1 MKGTNK
7 LIIVDLDE
15 TLVTCNS
22 LHLFFKCAMS
32 LMLKKGQLWRLA
44 KSLTTLTA
52 RRLHLVSH
60 IDMKYRML
68 SYIKTT
74 DTLKHKF
81 KNKLSKHIN
90 PAVLDIIN
98 NSHKQGDR
106 ILIATAAPDVYMDVV
121 ASLPELDDA
130 DIISS
135 YYTSSE
141 GNLLAREDIIEN
153 RGQVKAHR
161 VNRYLHDHNK
171 ELAAVITDHA
181 DDMPLINLAQSSGA
195 TIYLTGPNPPGL
207 SDAVYI

>member
-1 MKGTNK
+1 MESTNK
-7 LIIVDLDE
+7 LIVVDLDG
-15 TLVTCNS
+15 TLVTVNS

-32 LMLKKGQLWRLA
+32 QMLKKGQLWRLT

-60 IDMKYRML
+60 IGMKYQML

-74 DTLKHKF
+74 KTLKQEF
-81 KNKLSKHIN
+81 KNKLTKHIN
-90 PAVLDIIN
+90 SAVLDIIN

-106 ILIATAAPDVYMDVV
+106 ILIATAAPDVYMDVA
-121 ASLPELDDA
+121 ASLPGLDDA

-181 DDMPLINLAQSSGA
+181 DDMPLIDLAQSSGA
-195 TIYLTGPNPPGL
+195 TIYLTGPNPPRL
-207 SDAVYI
+207 PDAVYI